1 MCALGHCLT
10 FGAGKMPNGD
20 YQVGI
25 TAYRILLGFN
35 KRFRIAPVARECVFL
50 TFLSKGLGNEMAEGN
65 YPAKKHVTKRKSTI
79 LGSGSLLKP
88 SKHLAN
94 VVANNYG
101 S

>member
-1 MCALGHCLT
+1 MYSLGHCLM
-10 FGAGKMPNGD
+10 FGAGKMPNGG
-20 YQVGI
+20 YQVEI

-50 TFLSKGLGNEMAEGN
+50 TFLSKDLGNEMAEGN
-65 YPAKKHVTKRKSTI
+65 PAKKYVTKRKSTI

-94 VVANNYG
+94 VVANSYV